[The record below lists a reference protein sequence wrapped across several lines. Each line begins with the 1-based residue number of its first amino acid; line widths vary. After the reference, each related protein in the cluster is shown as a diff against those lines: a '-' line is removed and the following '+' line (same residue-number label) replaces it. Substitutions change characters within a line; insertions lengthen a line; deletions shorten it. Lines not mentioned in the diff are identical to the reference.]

1 MLFVR
6 SLTPEEEQE
15 LSERIKAATRTRI
28 YLRLKTVELSH
39 QGKRVQEIAALL
51 GRHPN
56 SVRSY
61 LHLFNT
67 GGFSNLMP
75 RWGGGASQKLRG
87 LDKDYWEDVLS
98 RPPCH
103 FEQLNS
109 QAHRW
114 TYELIQQ
121 YLLLYEGRRVSTGT
135 IWFHLRR
142 VKFPSGRAKL
152 SVTSPDPDYQ
162 VKRERIERLEK
173 KRLRGR

>member
-1 MLFVR
+1 MFVR
-6 SLTPEEEQE
+6 ALSSKEEQE
-15 LSERIKAATRTRI
+15 LSQRLKAATKTRV
-28 YLRLKTVELSH
+28 YLRLKTVALSA
-39 QGKRVQEIAALL
+39 QGKRVQEIAVLL

-61 LHLFNT
+61 IHLFNQ
-67 GGFSNLMP
+67 GGFGALMP

-98 RPPCH
+98 RPPAH
-103 FEQLNS
+103 FEQLHT

-121 YLLLYEGRRVSTGT
+121 YLLLYEGRRVSAGT

-142 VKFPSGRAKL
+142 VKFTSGRAKL

-162 VKRERIERLEK
+162 VKRERVERLGK
-173 KRLRGR
+173 KRSRGR